1 MNTSDFSFQIL
12 SLKNETLKKSIAT
25 VNEVYFFW
33 KSSWQKSLNEL
44 GAAHPNW
51 ADEFY
56 RYTHLGLLS
65 YNGTPVSMHLYMVQ
79 NLDVNAC
86 VQQSQFEI
94 FGTEALEKVKQDG
107 YKKLITGGWLTLNS
121 EFAKNPKK
129 IAFSRLQIA
138 LTKRASEYFNCQGII
153 GPTRKDNGLS
163 ERIIEWGASAY
174 GTGMMNNGE
183 VELLVL
189 GNEIQIPLK
198 EAEEEIINHVWTF
211 ESDTIKKAA

>member
-33 KSSWQKSLNEL
+33 KSSWQKSLDEI
-44 GAAHPNW
+44 GAPHPIW

-56 RYTHLGLLS
+56 RFTHAGMLS

-79 NLDVNAC
+79 NLEVKAC
-86 VQQSQFEI
+86 VQQSQFQI
-94 FGTEALEKVKQDG
+94 FKEDALEKVKQDG

-121 EFAKNPKK
+121 EFSKNPKK

-138 LTKRASEYFNCQGII
+138 LTKKASEYFGCDGII
-153 GPTRKDNGLS
+153 GPTRMDNGLS
-163 ERIIEWGASAY
+163 ERIIEWGANAY
-174 GTGMMNNGE
+174 GQGFLHE
-183 VELLVL
+183 AQVELLVL